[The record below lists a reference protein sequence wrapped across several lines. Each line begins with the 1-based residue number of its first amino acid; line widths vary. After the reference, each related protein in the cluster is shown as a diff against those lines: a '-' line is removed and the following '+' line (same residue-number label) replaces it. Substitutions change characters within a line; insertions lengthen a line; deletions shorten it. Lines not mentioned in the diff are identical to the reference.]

1 MTYSDSERKRVLIAQ
16 AAVFRHGF
24 LASRHQVRE
33 DLRPQALM
41 QAALQQVTGSAGA
54 VVGSLLSLEV
64 LRSGNYKMLL
74 PVVQTAIAL
83 IPKKRLLRAITSRRV
98 LRIGALAAA
107 VALCVYGLRRW
118 KRKPGS
124 R

>member
-16 AAVFRHGF
+16 AAVFRHG
-24 LASRHQVRE
+24 LLTSRDQVRQ
-33 DLRPQALM
+33 DLHPQALM
-41 QAALQQVTGSAGA
+41 QAALHQVTGHAGA
-54 VVGSLLSLEV
+54 AVGGLFSLEA

-83 IPKKRLLRAITSRRV
+83 MPKKRLLRAIASRRV
-98 LRIGALAAA
+98 LRLGAVAAV
-107 VALCVYGLRRW
+107 VALCVYGLRHR
-118 KRKPGS
+118 KREPAN

>member
-24 LASRHQVRE
+24 LTSRDQVRE

-41 QAALQQVTGSAGA
+41 QAALQQLTGSAGA
-54 VVGSLLSLEV
+54 VVGSLLSLEA

-83 IPKKRLLRAITSRRV
+83 LPKKRLLRAIASRRV
-98 LRIGALAAA
+98 LRLGTVAAA
-107 VALCVYGLRRW
+107 VALCVYGLRRR
-118 KRKPGS
+118 KREPGS